1 MKKEK
6 FVKFSLLLSSLL
18 MLGVLMGCVGEKDA
32 DIQSGAANSSYE
44 NEELNLYISHTTECL
59 REDEPELY
67 EAMQTLLEERTETQ
81 FMLASPDIDLN
92 SEEIIETE
100 TGMVYYPLK
109 DSTLTAEG
117 LRNQLLEV
125 YETNYV
131 DKVLLPYYFEKS
143 KCYMEQEGQLYGQ
156 DVAAVISTLKEDW
169 TIWQVNDN
177 YYYLQGYEDVDV
189 DTIVI
194 LTVVRQADS
203 LDFLISDEVEINL
216 Q

>member
-6 FVKFSLLLSSLL
+6 FVKYSLLLSSLL
-18 MLGVLMGCVGEKDA
+18 ILGMLMGCVGKEDV

-59 REDEPELY
+59 REDEPKLY
-67 EAMQTLLEERTETQ
+67 EAMQTLLEDRAETQ

-92 SEEIIETE
+92 SEEIVKTE

-109 DSTLTAEG
+109 DSSLTVED

-125 YETNYV
+125 YETNYA
-131 DKVLLPYYFEKS
+131 DKVLLPYYFEES

>member
-6 FVKFSLLLSSLL
+6 FVKYSLLLSSLL
-18 MLGVLMGCVGEKDA
+18 MLGMLMGCGGKEDV
-32 DIQSGAANSSYE
+32 DIQSDAANSSYE

-59 REDEPELY
+59 REDEPKLY
-67 EAMQTLLEERTETQ
+67 EAMQTLLEARAETQ

-92 SEEIIETE
+92 SEEMVKTE

-109 DSTLTAEG
+109 DSSLTVEG

-125 YETNYV
+125 YETNYA
-131 DKVLLPYYFEKS
+131 DKVLLPYYFEES

>member
-1 MKKEK
+1 M
-6 FVKFSLLLSSLL
+6 
-18 MLGVLMGCVGEKDA
+18 
-32 DIQSGAANSSYE
+32 
-44 NEELNLYISHTTECL
+44 
-59 REDEPELY
+59 Y
-67 EAMQTLLEERTETQ
+67 EAMQTLLEDRAETQ

-92 SEEIIETE
+92 SEEIVKTE

-109 DSTLTAEG
+109 DSSLTVED
-117 LRNQLLEV
+117 LRNQLLKV
-125 YETNYV
+125 YETNYA
-131 DKVLLPYYFEKS
+131 DKVLLPYYFEES

-177 YYYLQGYEDVDV
+177 YYYLQGYENVDV